1 MAKTIKLAN
10 YQGLL
15 IILVGAL
22 AYLSYTNYNL
32 EQDLEKYKEYYKTIA
47 IKYVQEIIEK
57 PELSAPDP
65 EEMEI
70 TTIDFESNMLLFND
84 LEGNE
89 FSLRNFENKVLFINY
104 WATWC
109 NPCLAEMPSM
119 AELYEQYKE
128 NDNIVFLYLS
138 KEDTDTIIDYIPK
151 DDSLGQLPIYKV
163 VTDDDLFSTRG
174 IPTTFIVNRNG
185 EIVIKD
191 VGSAVWN
198 DQSVVDYLD
207 KLL

>member
-1 MAKTIKLAN
+1 M
-10 YQGLL
+10 
-15 IILVGAL
+15 
-22 AYLSYTNYNL
+22 
-32 EQDLEKYKEYYKTIA
+32 
-47 IKYVQEIIEK
+47 EK
-57 PELSAPDP
+57 PELSVPDP
-65 EEMEI
+65 EEMEV
-70 TTIDFESNMLLFND
+70 TTIDFESNMLLFQD

-119 AELYEQYKE
+119 AELYNQYKE
-128 NDNIVFLYLS
+128 NNNIVFLYLS
-138 KEDTDTIIDYIPK
+138 KEDADTIIDYIPK

-198 DQSVVDYLD
+198 DLSVVDYLD
-207 KLL
+207 NLL

>member
-1 MAKTIKLAN
+1 MARMIKLAN

-15 IILVGAL
+15 IVLVGAL

-32 EQDLEKYKEYYKTIA
+32 EQDLEEYKGYYKTIA
-47 IKYVQEIIEK
+47 IKYVQEIMDK

-65 EEMEI
+65 EEMDV

-89 FSLRNFENKVLFINY
+89 FSLRDFEDKVLFINY

-119 AELYEQYKE
+119 AELYNQYKE
-128 NDNIVFLYLS
+128 NNNIVFLYLS
-138 KEDTDTIIDYIPK
+138 KEDADTIIDYIPK

-207 KLL
+207 NLL

>member
-1 MAKTIKLAN
+1 MARMIKLAN

-15 IILVGAL
+15 IVLVGAL

-32 EQDLEKYKEYYKTIA
+32 EQDLEEYKGYYKTVA
-47 IKYVQEIIEK
+47 IKYVQEIMEK
-57 PELSAPDP
+57 PELSVPDP
-65 EEMEI
+65 EEMEV
-70 TTIDFESNMLLFND
+70 TTIDFESNMLLFQD

-89 FSLRNFENKVLFINY
+89 FSLRDFEDKVLFINY

-119 AELYEQYKE
+119 AELYNQYKE
-128 NDNIVFLYLS
+128 NNNIVFLYLS
-138 KEDTDTIIDYIPK
+138 KEDADTIIDYIPK
-151 DDSLGQLPIYKV
+151 DESLGQLPIYKV

-174 IPTTFIVNRNG
+174 IPTTFIINRNG

-198 DQSVVDYLD
+198 HQSVVDYLD
-207 KLL
+207 NLL

>member
-1 MAKTIKLAN
+1 MAKMIKLAN

-22 AYLSYTNYNL
+22 GYLSYTNYNL
-32 EQDLEKYKEYYKTIA
+32 EQDLEDYKGYYKTIA
-47 IKYVQEIIEK
+47 IKYVQEIMEK

-65 EEMEI
+65 EEMEV
-70 TTIDFESNMLLFND
+70 TNVDFESNMLFFQD

-119 AELYEQYKE
+119 AELYNQYKE

>member
-1 MAKTIKLAN
+1 MARMIKLAN

-15 IILVGAL
+15 IVLVGAL

-32 EQDLEKYKEYYKTIA
+32 EQDLEDYKGHYKTIA
-47 IKYVQEIIEK
+47 IKYVQEIMEK
-57 PELSAPDP
+57 PELSVPDP
-65 EEMEI
+65 EEMEV
-70 TTIDFESNMLLFND
+70 TTIDFESNMLLFQD

-119 AELYEQYKE
+119 AELYNQYKE
-128 NDNIVFLYLS
+128 NNNIVFLYLS
-138 KEDTDTIIDYIPK
+138 KEDADTIIDYIPK
-151 DDSLGQLPIYKV
+151 DESLGQLPIYKV

-191 VGSAVWN
+191 VGSAAWN

>member
-1 MAKTIKLAN
+1 MARMIKLAN

-15 IILVGAL
+15 IVLVGAL
-22 AYLSYTNYNL
+22 AYLLYINYNL
-32 EQDLEKYKEYYKTIA
+32 EQDLEEYKGYYKTVA
-47 IKYVQEIIEK
+47 IKYVQEIMEK
-57 PELSAPDP
+57 PELSVPDP
-65 EEMEI
+65 EEMEV
-70 TTIDFESNMLLFND
+70 TTIDFESNMLLFKD

-119 AELYEQYKE
+119 AELYNQYKE
-128 NDNIVFLYLS
+128 NNNIVFLYLS
-138 KEDTDTIIDYIPK
+138 KEDADTIIDYIPK
-151 DDSLGQLPIYKV
+151 DESLGQLPIYKV

-191 VGSAVWN
+191 VGSAAWN

>member
-1 MAKTIKLAN
+1 MAKMIKLAN

-15 IILVGAL
+15 IILVGTL

-32 EQDLEKYKEYYKTIA
+32 EQDLEEYKGYYKTIA
-47 IKYVQEIIEK
+47 IKYVQEIMDK

-65 EEMEI
+65 EEMDV

-89 FSLRNFENKVLFINY
+89 FSLRDFEDKVLFINY

-109 NPCLAEMPSM
+109 NPCLAEMPNM
-119 AELYEQYKE
+119 AELYNQYKE

-138 KEDTDTIIDYIPK
+138 KEDADTIIDYIPK

-198 DQSVVDYLD
+198 DQSVIDYLD

>member
-1 MAKTIKLAN
+1 MARMIKLAN

-15 IILVGAL
+15 IVLVGAL

-32 EQDLEKYKEYYKTIA
+32 EQDLEDYKGHYKNIA
-47 IKYVQEIIEK
+47 IKYVQEIMEK
-57 PELSAPDP
+57 PELSVPDP
-65 EEMEI
+65 EEMEV
-70 TTIDFESNMLLFND
+70 TTIDFESNMLLFKD

-119 AELYEQYKE
+119 AELYNQYKE
-128 NDNIVFLYLS
+128 NNNIVFLYLS
-138 KEDTDTIIDYIPK
+138 KEDADTIIDYIPK

-207 KLL
+207 NLL

>member
-119 AELYEQYKE
+119 AELYDQYKE

>member
-1 MAKTIKLAN
+1 MARMIKLAN

-15 IILVGAL
+15 IVLVGAL
-22 AYLSYTNYNL
+22 AYLLYTNYNL
-32 EQDLEKYKEYYKTIA
+32 EQDLEDYKGHYKTVA
-47 IKYVQEIIEK
+47 IKYVQEIMEK
-57 PELSAPDP
+57 PELSIPDP
-65 EEMEI
+65 EEMEV
-70 TTIDFESNMLLFND
+70 TTIDFESNMLLFKD

-119 AELYEQYKE
+119 AELYNQYKE
-128 NDNIVFLYLS
+128 NNNIVFLYLS
-138 KEDTDTIIDYIPK
+138 KEDADTIIDYIPK
-151 DDSLGQLPIYKV
+151 NSSLEQLPIYKI

-185 EIVIKD
+185 EIVVKD
-191 VGSAVWN
+191 VGSAAWN

>member
-1 MAKTIKLAN
+1 MARMIKLAN

-15 IILVGAL
+15 IVLVGAL
-22 AYLSYTNYNL
+22 AYLLYINYNL
-32 EQDLEKYKEYYKTIA
+32 EQDLEDYKGYYKTVA
-47 IKYVQEIIEK
+47 IKYVQEIMEK
-57 PELSAPDP
+57 PELSVPDP
-65 EEMEI
+65 EEMEV
-70 TTIDFESNMLLFND
+70 TTIDFESNMLLFQD

-119 AELYEQYKE
+119 AELYNQYKE
-128 NDNIVFLYLS
+128 NNNIVFLYLS
-138 KEDTDTIIDYIPK
+138 KEDADTIIDYIPK

-207 KLL
+207 NLL

>member
-1 MAKTIKLAN
+1 MARMIKLAN

-15 IILVGAL
+15 IVLVGAL

-32 EQDLEKYKEYYKTIA
+32 EQDLEEYKGYYKTIA
-47 IKYVQEIIEK
+47 IKYVQEIMEK
-57 PELSAPDP
+57 PELSVPDP
-65 EEMEI
+65 EEMEV
-70 TTIDFESNMLLFND
+70 TTIDFESNMLLFQD

-119 AELYEQYKE
+119 AELYNQYKE
-128 NDNIVFLYLS
+128 NNNIVFLYLS
-138 KEDTDTIIDYIPK
+138 KEDADTIIDYIPK
-151 DDSLGQLPIYKV
+151 DESLGQLPIYKV

-207 KLL
+207 NLL

>member
-1 MAKTIKLAN
+1 MAKMIKLAN

-22 AYLSYTNYNL
+22 GYLSYTNYNL
-32 EQDLEKYKEYYKTIA
+32 EQDLEDYKGYYKTIA
-47 IKYVQEIIEK
+47 IKYVQEIMEK

-65 EEMEI
+65 EEMEV
-70 TTIDFESNMLLFND
+70 TNVDFESNMLFFQD

-119 AELYEQYKE
+119 AELYNQYKE
-128 NDNIVFLYLS
+128 NDNVVFLYLS

>member
-1 MAKTIKLAN
+1 MAGMIKLAN

-15 IILVGAL
+15 IVLVGAL
-22 AYLSYTNYNL
+22 AYLLYTNYNL
-32 EQDLEKYKEYYKTIA
+32 EQDLEDYKEHYKTIA
-47 IKYVQEIIEK
+47 IKYVQEIMEK
-57 PELSAPDP
+57 PELSIPDP
-65 EEMEI
+65 EEMEV
-70 TTIDFESNMLLFND
+70 TTIDFESNMLLFKD

-119 AELYEQYKE
+119 AELYNQYKE
-128 NDNIVFLYLS
+128 NNNIVFLYLS
-138 KEDTDTIIDYIPK
+138 KEDADTIIDYIPK
-151 DDSLGQLPIYKV
+151 NSSLEQLPIYKI

-185 EIVIKD
+185 EIVVKD
-191 VGSAVWN
+191 VGSAAWN

>member
-1 MAKTIKLAN
+1 MARMIKLAN

-15 IILVGAL
+15 IVLVGAL
-22 AYLSYTNYNL
+22 AYLLYINYNL
-32 EQDLEKYKEYYKTIA
+32 EQDLEDYKGHYKTVA
-47 IKYVQEIIEK
+47 IKYVQEIMEK
-57 PELSAPDP
+57 PELSVPDP
-65 EEMEI
+65 EEMEV
-70 TTIDFESNMLLFND
+70 TTIDFESNMLLFQD

-119 AELYEQYKE
+119 AELYNQYKE
-128 NDNIVFLYLS
+128 NNNIVFLYLS
-138 KEDTDTIIDYIPK
+138 KEDADTIIDYIPK
-151 DDSLGQLPIYKV
+151 NSSLEQLPIYKI

-185 EIVIKD
+185 EIVVKD
-191 VGSAVWN
+191 VGSAAWN

>member
-1 MAKTIKLAN
+1 MAKMIKLAN

-32 EQDLEKYKEYYKTIA
+32 EQDLEEYKGYYKTIA
-47 IKYVQEIIEK
+47 IKYVQEIMDK

-65 EEMEI
+65 EEMEV

-109 NPCLAEMPSM
+109 NPCLAEMPNM
-119 AELYEQYKE
+119 AELYNQYKE

-138 KEDTDTIIDYIPK
+138 KEDADTIIDYIPK
-151 DDSLGQLPIYKV
+151 DDSLGELPIYKI

-198 DQSVVDYLD
+198 DQSVIDYLD

>member
-1 MAKTIKLAN
+1 MAKMIKLAN

-32 EQDLEKYKEYYKTIA
+32 EQDLEEYKGYYKTIA
-47 IKYVQEIIEK
+47 IKYVQEIMDK

-65 EEMEI
+65 EEMEV

-89 FSLRNFENKVLFINY
+89 FSLRNFENKVLFNNY

-109 NPCLAEMPSM
+109 NPCLAEMPNM
-119 AELYEQYKE
+119 AELYNQYKE

-138 KEDTDTIIDYIPK
+138 KEDADTIIDYIPK
-151 DDSLGQLPIYKV
+151 DDSLGQLPIYKI

-198 DQSVVDYLD
+198 DQSVIDYLD